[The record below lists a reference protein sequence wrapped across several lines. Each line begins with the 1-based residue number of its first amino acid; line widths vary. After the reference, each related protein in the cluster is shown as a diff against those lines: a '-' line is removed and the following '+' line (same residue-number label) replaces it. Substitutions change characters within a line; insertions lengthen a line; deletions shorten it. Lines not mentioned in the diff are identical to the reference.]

1 VIFGSTHNRNLHCG
15 LGFRVDNHNIF
26 SFIKKTFCMATV
38 CSLYVAAQVRI
49 IYWRHYNRSWE
60 LPSLHYIALWYSW
73 VQTQFVG
80 MGIYMPFYHVVLS
93 SLLSYKE
100 HMYCICY
107 FIKLYNYMS
116 VSLNLIQS
124 NMLKQNYRSQII
136 SLNKLLEQGSIFCL
150 FSEPRS

>member
-1 VIFGSTHNRNLHCG
+1 VIFGLTHNHNLHCG
-15 LGFRVDNHNIF
+15 LGFCIDNHNIF
-26 SFIKKTFCMATV
+26 SFIKKTFCMVTLWHMYEYCTRGNTTV
-38 CSLYVAAQVRI
+38 LGSY
-49 IYWRHYNRSWE
+49 H
-60 LPSLHYIALWYSW
+60 HYIALWYSW

-107 FIKLYNYMS
+107 FIKLYNYLS

-124 NMLKQNYRSQII
+124 NMLKENYRSQII
-136 SLNKLLEQGSIFCL
+136 SLNKLLEQESIFYL
-150 FSEPRS
+150 FSELRS